1 MKQRFYKSAVKALE
15 LFRIYQHKKTPNGIV
30 RNVLL
35 RKVFKYC
42 FQSCP
47 MVAPIISDLNTAC
60 LPGQRAE
67 QSNQIHV
74 RQRILNLRSLTGI
87 NDLIGQN
94 FRSFVNDISSRRL
107 NLLLQILDL
116 LFKQVAFG
124 ISKYAV
130 NDRTDLGTLFTRS
143 FVFLT
148 VVISGLVHIEA
159 LLFLVPVDLAALRDK
174 VEDFLADSHHATY

>member
-60 LPGQRAE
+60 LTGKGAE
-67 QSNQIHV
+67 QSDQIHV
-74 RQRILNLRSLTGI
+74 RQRILNLRSLARIG
-87 NDLIGQN
+87 DLIGQN
-94 FRSFVNDISSRRL
+94 FRGFVNHICCRS
-107 NLLLQILDL
+107 LDL
-116 LFKQVAFG
+116 LF
-124 ISKYAV
+124 
-130 NDRTDLGTLFTRS
+130 
-143 FVFLT
+143 
-148 VVISGLVHIEA
+148 
-159 LLFLVPVDLAALRDK
+159 
-174 VEDFLADSHHATY
+174 

>member
-1 MKQRFYKSAVKALE
+1 
-15 LFRIYQHKKTPNGIV
+15 
-30 RNVLL
+30 
-35 RKVFKYC
+35 
-42 FQSCP
+42 

-94 FRSFVNDISSRRL
+94 FRSFVNDISSRSL

-130 NDRTDLGTLFTRS
+130 NNRTDLGTLLTRS

-159 LLFLVPVDLAALRDK
+159 LLLLVPVDLAALRDK